1 VNPADINETRLY
13 LLRYDRG
20 ARAHSKLVRQLK
32 TLSAR
37 ITEGIPRWREAM
49 RDHADTTGRW
59 SIEST
64 SLRLDFECYIEVLS
78 RFFRLCRDVTGI
90 EAIWE
95 EPFVQQ
101 IQRVRNRIIEHGY
114 EVNREGDRN
123 FYCDASSAESVG

>member
-1 VNPADINETRLY
+1 VPRSGPDGEASATHVLVILRQALPDCKLWRYAKVNPADINETRLY

-95 EPFVQQ
+95 
-101 IQRVRNRIIEHGY
+101 
-114 EVNREGDRN
+114 
-123 FYCDASSAESVG
+123 